1 MIRDGQ
7 IVCDTCGKAITRT
20 TAVLEGSGDRMHNVC
35 SECFATLK
43 KQSIPRPTTTTDG

>member
-7 IVCDTCGKAITRT
+7 IVCDTCGTKITRT
-20 TAVLEGSGDRMHNVC
+20 TAELEGSGDRMHNVC

-43 KQSIPRPTTTTDG
+43 KQSIPPA